1 MLFSMPPNPYT
12 DIDHLIRQPKFPVHM
27 EEPEILVD
35 PPMGE
40 RKVLVILI
48 DFNDNVAMHSS
59 DRFDSLIYGE
69 NQNSMRDYYSEVS
82 HGKFTIDTGSVVT
95 QWIRAPHDYSYYI
108 GDSFGI
114 YPGNYPNNVQGIVWH
129 ACSLA
134 DMVDTTLNFADF
146 DNDGDGM
153 VDAIFIVHAGH
164 GAEETGNPNW
174 VWSHKWQLS
183 NTNSGCDGPWK
194 SDDTLSNGDTV
205 KVDAYSMEPELI
217 DTSNHCRITV
227 GVFAHEFG
235 HVLGLPDLYDRDHS
249 TYGIGWFGIMAA
261 GSWGNAN
268 GQGLPGEYP
277 THFCVW
283 SKYQLGFV
291 SPVEIGRHGVS
302 KLEHESIVNAATNP
316 DAYCLLDDPNGPDWN
331 WSGGTGEYFLVE
343 NRFRTGFDRSLPGD
357 GLLILHCDDSQ
368 THNDNEEHPLVGIM
382 QGDGDDEFLLPDW
395 GTGEDLWKNATY
407 GFGDTSK
414 PTSFDYDGNP
424 TGVRVYDIGQAG
436 LSMIASFWVTP
447 VFLGRVY
454 SYPNPYRAD
463 NEPSWGKKV
472 IITYVPSDTA
482 ELGNQYP
489 QFNVTLYNIAGERIK
504 VLDAEPLEI
513 NRFTRQA
520 FWDLKN
526 DKGEDVVSGMY
537 LYVIETHGQQV
548 ERNKGR
554 LTVIR

>member
-1 MLFSMPPNPYT
+1 MPPNPYT
-12 DIDHLIRQPKFPVHM
+12 DIDHLIRQPKFPALMNAPMKRIEQPVG
-27 EEPEILVD
+27 EKKALIL
-35 PPMGE
+35 
-40 RKVLVILI
+40 LI
-48 DFNDNVAMHSS
+48 DFNDNAHIYSANE
-59 DRFDSLIYGE
+59 FDSLIYGE
-69 NQNSMRDYYSEVS
+69 NQNSLRDYYSEVS
-82 HGKFTIDTGSVVT
+82 YGKFTISKDSDIS
-95 QWIRAPHDYSYYI
+95 QWLRAPNNYSYYI

-114 YPGNYPNNVQGIVWH
+114 YPGNYPNNVQGIVIA

-134 DMVDTTLNFADF
+134 DPLIDFSQYDEDAD
-146 DNDGDGM
+146 GV
-153 VDAIFIVHAGH
+153 VDAIFIVHAGP
-164 GAEETGNPNW
+164 GAEETGNINY
-174 VWSHKWQLS
+174 VWSHQWQLS
-183 NTNSGCDGPWK
+183 NTGSGCPGPYHTDDG
-194 SDDTLSNGDTV
+194 
-205 KVDAYSMEPELI
+205 VDIDQYSMEPERFENV
-217 DTSNHCRITV
+217 TGRITV

-235 HVLGLPDLYDRDHS
+235 HVLGLPDLYDRDRS

-302 KLEHESIVNAATNP
+302 KLEHESITNAATNP

-343 NRFRTGFDRSLPGD
+343 NRFRTGFDKSLPGD

-414 PTSFDYDGNP
+414 PASFDYDGNP

-463 NEPSWGKKV
+463 KKPSWGEKV

-489 QFNVTLYNIAGERIK
+489 QFKVTLYNIAGERIK